1 VWPTAHTVT
10 DAVTDIA
17 DADADADAET
27 IDSLVTRA
35 VS

>member
-1 VWPTAHTVT
+1 VWPTAQTVT
-10 DAVTDIA
+10 DAVTDI
-17 DADADADAET
+17 ADADADAET